1 MTRPTAS
8 QTVAIFILGTAISSG
23 ILAAPTLYA
32 KSFDPTS
39 TQPSDGLDSLSK
51 GQLREFATAQHDGVV
66 YANVVPRQN
75 GESLTPDDDSKYGK
89 DGNDSNVSVNLEQ
102 RGNLSKRGGGGS
114 KQDSVE
120 NENSPLLSDQ
130 RAEERTTKEL
140 KKLRQKQREEEQKRE
155 ELIEKLLKENGKNK
169 LSLLRM
175 ETEWSASKSDPAN
188 PDTYLDANFRKIS
201 RVENIKEN
209 QKKLRKLLD
218 SLNQARSEDSE
229 LQELRTRAI
238 TLWRQYKGFM
248 EGEVCIESRWLIV
261 LWLLIVFSLF
271 FSYKAGKS
279 WNFLPSTPKSMGRG
293 IEEAQ
298 RKRSKR
304 GPS

>member
-23 ILAAPTLYA
+23 ILAAPTLYP

-39 TQPSDGLDSLSK
+39 TQPSDGLDPLSK

-75 GESLTPDDDSKYGK
+75 GDSLTPDDDSKYGK
-89 DGNDSNVSVNLEQ
+89 DGNDSNVSVSVNLEQ

-114 KQDSVE
+114 KQDFVE

-130 RAEERTTKEL
+130 RAEEQTTKEL

-175 ETEWSASKSDPAN
+175 ETEC
-188 PDTYLDANFRKIS
+188 
-201 RVENIKEN
+201 
-209 QKKLRKLLD
+209 
-218 SLNQARSEDSE
+218 EDSE

-248 EGEVCIESRWLIV
+248 EGELA
-261 LWLLIVFSLF
+261 
-271 FSYKAGKS
+271 KAGFFYHQLQSQWDEASKKPKGNDRKEARHEVFTANQEDLN
-279 WNFLPSTPKSMGRG
+279 WMYTFGDKARKVALIDEATKEFLKKLCALCLEVLKKGR
-293 IEEAQ
+293 
-298 RKRSKR
+298 
-304 GPS
+304 